1 MKLFSTYFIESQ
13 QAGQK
18 FSTPFH
24 ISIPEITFSQTS
36 AATNFKSFFLRMEIS
51 ACFLARFFSFSLLL
65 VGHPGFEKSSSWNKR
80 HKKHARNIAHDR
92 AELQD
97 AGKKALTKPCHTHTP
112 LHPAPFLQSPPKGSS
127 HGTVHREND
136 SHNALC
142 GKSVS
147 PERGHCGKCQKSQA
161 TQSEREGKLQTTFWG
176 WECKWERAIQLAGN
190 AFVKCCKKIL
200 HCPKA

>member
-1 MKLFSTYFIESQ
+1 MFL
-13 QAGQK
+13 
-18 FSTPFH
+18 
-24 ISIPEITFSQTS
+24 S
-36 AATNFKSFFLRMEIS
+36 AF
-51 ACFLARFFSFSLLL
+51 LLL

-80 HKKHARNIAHDR
+80 HKKHARNIAHDI

-97 AGKKALTKPCHTHTP
+97 AGKKALTKPCHTHATS
-112 LHPAPFLQSPPKGSS
+112 LQCFPPHPPKGSS

-136 SHNALC
+136 SAARC

-161 TQSEREGKLQTTFWG
+161 TQRERESCRLCWL
-176 WECKWERAIQLAGN
+176 WEWKWERAIQLAGN